1 MKASVTLKNVN
12 STLCKSIIVRN
23 LSRIL
28 DIRIIDIDIE
38 NGMLHFLCNGQKAFE
53 QVKRELGRIG
63 YPIENY
69 PESLIQNGTSDR
81 IRRVRNSLPSV
92 SGPRTTC

>member
-28 DIRIIDIDIE
+28 DIRIIDIDI
-38 NGMLHFLCNGQKAFE
+38 
-53 QVKRELGRIG
+53 
-63 YPIENY
+63 
-69 PESLIQNGTSDR
+69 
-81 IRRVRNSLPSV
+81 
-92 SGPRTTC
+92 